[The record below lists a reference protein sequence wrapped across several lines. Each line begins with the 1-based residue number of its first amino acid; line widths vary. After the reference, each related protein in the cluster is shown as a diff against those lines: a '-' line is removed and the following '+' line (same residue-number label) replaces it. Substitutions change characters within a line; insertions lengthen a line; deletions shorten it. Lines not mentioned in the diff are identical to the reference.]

1 MLESFPAPSPTP
13 CALTVSPVSAE
24 PLAPGA
30 GCLQGTHFQ
39 REYPPGTAVPGGR
52 TGPGGLGLGW
62 DQGWGVR

>member
-13 CALTVSPVSAE
+13 CLPSPPCALTVSSVSAE

-39 REYPPGTAVPGGR
+39 REYPPGTAVEGDLGAWGWAGISPG
-52 TGPGGLGLGW
+52 
-62 DQGWGVR
+62 